1 MTRALSMDLRERA
14 MARLEKGETCRQVA
28 AALQVG
34 VSSVVKWSQRKR
46 ETGSCA
52 PKKPP
57 GPKPYVLKEK
67 QRDYIRMRLR
77 DEPHVTLRAIQIEL
91 AELGTKV
98 SYGAI
103 WNFVHADGLSFKRM
117 ARPVGKG

>member
-14 MARLEKGETCRQVA
+14 MARLEDGQTCRQVA
-28 AALQVG
+28 AALQVA

-46 ETGSCA
+46 ATGSCA
-52 PKKPP
+52 PGKT
-57 GPKPYVLKEK
+57 GGRLPYVLKDKE
-67 QRDYIRMRLR
+67 RDYIRARLQA
-77 DEPHVTLRAIQIEL
+77 EPHATLRTIQVEL

-103 WNFVHADGLSFKRM
+103 RNFVHADGLSFKKNRH
-117 ARPVGKG
+117 RG